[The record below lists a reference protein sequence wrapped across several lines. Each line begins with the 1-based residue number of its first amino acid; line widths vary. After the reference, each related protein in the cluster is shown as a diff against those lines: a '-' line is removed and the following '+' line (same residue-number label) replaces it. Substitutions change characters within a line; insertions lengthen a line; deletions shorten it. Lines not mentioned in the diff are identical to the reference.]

1 VKETTMSKEL
11 YMRAHEEL
19 IEEAMEADPTL
30 TWAQAYT
37 LTAAGAHERMVDKLA
52 NAADEAKDRAKYER

>member
-1 VKETTMSKEL
+1 MSKEL
-11 YMRAHEEL
+11 YMQAHEEL

-30 TWAQAYT
+30 DWSQAYT
-37 LTAAGAHERMVDKLA
+37 LTAAGAYERMVDKIA

>member
-1 VKETTMSKEL
+1 MSKEL
-11 YMRAHEEL
+11 YMKAHEEL

-30 TWAQAYT
+30 DWSTAYT
-37 LTAAGAHERMVDKLA
+37 ITAAGAHQRMVDKIA